1 MPKSRLPAPA
11 LALALFVALALPSPA
26 LDILG
31 SGRLRTEVRQAAG
44 FQAVEM
50 DAVGYLR
57 LSQGK
62 AWSLRVTLDDNL
74 QEFYEARVSAGVLH
88 LGFRPGSTVRNPT
101 RLVVD
106 LTLPVL
112 EKLSLSGACEAE
124 IEGGF
129 AGGALAL
136 EVSGAGRISGRLE
149 YKTLGLGLSG
159 SGRLVLAGTAGDLS
173 VKASGAG
180 EIDTSGLRALRVRA
194 ELSGAVRL
202 AARAV
207 ESLDLAAAGAS
218 DVAYLGDPRIS
229 KKLSGTS
236 RLRRLGP

>member
-1 MPKSRLPAPA
+1 MAKRPIPVLVF
-11 LALALFVALALPSPA
+11 LIALALPSSA

-31 SGRLRTEVRQAAG
+31 SGRLRTEARQVSS

-57 LSQGK
+57 ISQGK
-62 AWSLRVTLDDNL
+62 AWSLKVTLDDNL

-88 LGFRPGSTVRNPT
+88 LGFRPGATVRTPP

-106 LTLPVL
+106 LTLPAL
-112 EKLSLSGACEAE
+112 ERLSLSGACEAE

-129 AGGALAL
+129 AGPSL
-136 EVSGAGRISGRLE
+136 ELGISGAGRIAGRLE
-149 YKTLGLGLSG
+149 YRNLALGLSG
-159 SGRLVLAGTAGDLS
+159 SGRLVLTGSAGELS

-180 EIDTSGLRALRVRA
+180 DIDTAGLRALRVKA

-202 AARAV
+202 VVRAA
-207 ESLDLAAAGAS
+207 ESLDLAASGAS
-218 DVAYLGDPRIS
+218 DVVYLGDPRVS

-236 RLRRLGP
+236 RLRRSGP

>member
-1 MPKSRLPAPA
+1 MAKSPYPVLVF
-11 LALALFVALALPSPA
+11 LLALALPSSA

-31 SGRLRTEVRQAAG
+31 SGRLRTEVRQASG

-50 DAVGYLR
+50 EAVGYLR

-62 AWSLRVTLDDNL
+62 AWSLKLTLDDNL
-74 QEFYEARVSAGVLH
+74 QDFYEARVSAGVLH

-124 IEGGF
+124 LDGGF
-129 AGGALAL
+129 VGTSLDL
-136 EVSGAGRISGRLE
+136 TVSGAGKIAGRLE
-149 YKTLGLGLSG
+149 YRTLSLGLSG
-159 SGRLVLAGTAGDLS
+159 SGRLVLAGSAGDLS
-173 VKASGAG
+173 VRAGGAG
-180 EIDTSGLRALRVRA
+180 EIDTAGLRALRVKA
-194 ELSGAVRL
+194 ELYGATRL
-202 AARAV
+202 VVRAV
-207 ESLDLAAAGAS
+207 ESLDLVAAGAS
-218 DVAYLGDPRIS
+218 DVVYLGDPRVA
-229 KKLSGTS
+229 KKLTGTS

>member
-1 MPKSRLPAPA
+1 MAKRPIPVLVF
-11 LALALFVALALPSPA
+11 LIALALPSSA

-31 SGRLRTEVRQAAG
+31 SGRLRTEARQVSG

-57 LSQGK
+57 ISQGK
-62 AWSLRVTLDDNL
+62 AWSLRITLDDNL

-88 LGFRPGSTVRNPT
+88 LGFRPGATVRNPT

-106 LTLPVL
+106 LTLPAL
-112 EKLSLSGACEAE
+112 ERLSLSGACEAE

-129 AGGALAL
+129 AGPSL
-136 EVSGAGRISGRLE
+136 ELGISGAGRIAGRLE
-149 YKTLGLGLSG
+149 YRNLALGLSG
-159 SGRLVLAGTAGDLS
+159 SGRLVLTGSAGELS

-180 EIDTSGLRALRVRA
+180 DIDTAGLRALRVKA

-202 AARAV
+202 VVRAA
-207 ESLDLAAAGAS
+207 ESLDLAASGAS
-218 DVAYLGDPRIS
+218 DVVYLGDPRVS

-236 RLRRLGP
+236 RLRRSGP